1 MKKIIILIF
10 SILLVNTVF
19 ATDSLVFKLRK
30 RDYKY
35 VDSISQ
41 TYKTVD
47 EAISKIS
54 LFKEDVDKARAVYN
68 FVASYMTYEYYEVTK
83 ENMGRQTMS
92 VSLPISIKTRKG
104 ICFDYAVLYDYIC
117 EKIGLECVVVN
128 GIVKENWDAR
138 HSWNV
143 VTIDSKMYILD
154 VTYADASD
162 TPLLSER
169 DRKKVDY
176 NHFLI
181 PPEYA
186 ITYYYPEDVMC
197 HDDLGVICIN
207 CWQYVNLG
215 DVKDFDKKW
224 FEKRKEYD
232 IYFSFASKYQCLEK
246 PRSIYYFVHTPII
259 GDDYRTDVVK
269 YGYIK
274 PKSDFIPLRRMPD
287 NNPNLY
293 IKYFYYD
300 IEPVTNLYDEKYG
313 NGFRY
318 QYIK

>member
-1 MKKIIILIF
+1 MKKITILIF
-10 SILLVNTVF
+10 SILLTNTVF

-30 RDYKY
+30 RDYKH

-47 EAISKIS
+47 EAISKIA

-68 FVASYMTYEYYEVTK
+68 FVASYMTYEDFGLYLDLE
-83 ENMGRQTMS
+83 E
-92 VSLPISIKTRKG
+92 SLQKAIKTKKG
-104 ICFDYAVLYDYIC
+104 KCYNFSLLYDYVC
-117 EKIGLECVVVN
+117 KKIGLGCVVITGPTKSN
-128 GIVKENWDAR
+128 INFTTHA
-138 HSWNV
+138 WNV
-143 VTIDSKMYILD
+143 VTIDSIMYILD

-162 TPLLSER
+162 TPLLPEK

-186 ITYYYPEDVMC
+186 ITYYFPEIVLC
-197 HDDLGVICIN
+197 DDIKMTVINNNKTVILN
-207 CWQYVNLG
+207 DIVN
-215 DVKDFDKKW
+215 FDKSYI
-224 FEKRKEYD
+224 ERKKDND
-232 IYFSFASKYQCLEK
+232 IYFSFAAKYQCLDK
-246 PRSIYYFVHTPII
+246 PRSIYYFIHTPVI
-259 GDDYRTDVVK
+259 
-269 YGYIK
+269 
-274 PKSDFIPLRRMPD
+274 SDEYEYKIPINHTSFHLRRMP
-287 NNPNLY
+287 NNDPNLY

-300 IEPVTNLYDEKYG
+300 IEPATNLYDEKYG